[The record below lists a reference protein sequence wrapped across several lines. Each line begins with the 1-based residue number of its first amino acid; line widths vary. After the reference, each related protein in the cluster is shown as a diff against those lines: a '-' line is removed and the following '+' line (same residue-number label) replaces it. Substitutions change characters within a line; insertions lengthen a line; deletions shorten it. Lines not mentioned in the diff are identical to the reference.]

1 MHTAE
6 LDPEVARHVRTPF
19 DQAVRLMRRQPA
31 LPEQAEPLL
40 LQLLATTPHDV
51 PAWHL
56 LQRSLRLQW
65 RFDEALAAAQRGL
78 TEALAQLPLRA
89 ELVAAMHEAC
99 SQSLADLGQPAAALV
114 EAYEALA
121 LAPENG
127 DFKRQL
133 AQALLLGGDW
143 PDGFALYC
151 AARVAQPGLLTP
163 VTGEPPWPLW
173 RGEVPAA
180 DDALLVIADQE
191 LGDTLQFV
199 RGLLALRDRFARVT
213 LLCQPDTQRLLQHS
227 LGPCVECVALAPDLV
242 RERNTPSWQWHV
254 PLLSLPAILAY
265 TPQTLP
271 ACVPYLFTEPRSMR
285 AWGERLAQH
294 EAALGG
300 RRLRVGLVWA
310 DQPRPHLPDMER
322 RRSVALRLLAP
333 LLARTDVLWLSLQQ
347 GASRLAELAD
357 LDVALR
363 PLPWSAKC
371 RDLAETAA
379 LAANLD
385 LIISADSSVAHLLGA
400 MGRPV
405 WLLNRFESEWR
416 WLWRREDSPWYPTM
430 RIFSQTRFGDWANVV
445 DRVDRAL
452 DALQRARVRCDPTNA
467 ARALQASAE
476 QREAGRLEQA
486 EEACRLALTLA
497 PQWAQAH
504 FRLGTVLRERG
515 RPGQAEASFR
525 QALCLQTDSADA
537 AGSLAQLLLAQ
548 GRCNEAEVYACQVL
562 GCPGQRWRVV

>member
-1 MHTAE
+1 ME
-6 LDPEVARHVRTPF
+6 MP
-19 DQAVRLMRRQPA
+19 
-31 LPEQAEPLL
+31 LPETKSQSGSAGLFHRNAAIGRLL
-40 LQLLATTPHDV
+40 RSPSALLAAV
-51 PAWHL
+51 II
-56 LQRSLRLQW
+56 
-65 RFDEALAAAQRGL
+65 F
-78 TEALAQLPLRA
+78 
-89 ELVAAMHEAC
+89 
-99 SQSLADLGQPAAALV
+99 
-114 EAYEALA
+114 
-121 LAPENG
+121 
-127 DFKRQL
+127 
-133 AQALLLGGDW
+133 
-143 PDGFALYC
+143 
-151 AARVAQPGLLTP
+151 
-163 VTGEPPWPLW
+163 
-173 RGEVPAA
+173 
-180 DDALLVIADQE
+180 LLVF
-191 LGDTLQFV
+191 G
-199 RGLLALRDRFARVT
+199 ALF
-213 LLCQPDTQRLLQHS
+213 
-227 LGPCVECVALAPDLV
+227 
-242 RERNTPSWQWHV
+242 
-254 PLLSLPAILAY
+254 
-265 TPQTLP
+265 
-271 ACVPYLFTEPRSMR
+271 
-285 AWGERLAQH
+285 
-294 EAALGG
+294 
-300 RRLRVGLVWA
+300 
-310 DQPRPHLPDMER
+310 
-322 RRSVALRLLAP
+322 AP

-347 GASRLAELAD
+347 GATRLAELAD

-363 PLPWSAKC
+363 PLPWSAEC

-430 RIFSQTRFGDWANVV
+430 RIFSQTRFGDWASLL

-452 DALQRARVRCDPTNA
+452 DVLQRSLARCDPTNA